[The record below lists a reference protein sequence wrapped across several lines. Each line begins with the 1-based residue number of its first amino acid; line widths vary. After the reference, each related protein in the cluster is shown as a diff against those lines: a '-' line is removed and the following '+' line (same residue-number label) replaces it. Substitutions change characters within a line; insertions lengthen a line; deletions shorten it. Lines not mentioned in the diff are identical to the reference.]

1 MMRAAGTGALRHSG
15 TAVRVLGIAVP
26 LCLCAAAPL
35 SSQCPDGTPPPCRAV
50 RAPARSIAVLPFASL
65 GEDTANTYFAQG
77 LADELTTALAR
88 VPGLKVAASTSAFTF
103 GSGVVDPR
111 RVGRELRVATVLQGR
126 VRREG
131 SRLRVVAQLTDAT
144 NGLVLWSNSYEREV
158 RDVFAVQDD
167 LTRDIVAQLRG
178 ALTGERPAPPANAGT
193 GAHSIEAYDLY
204 LRGLYF
210 LTLRGGG
217 VARSIPYFQQ
227 AIARDSTFAR
237 AWAQLGTAWAV
248 YPLYGRIAKDSALRQ
263 ARLASDQA
271 LRLDPSSAEAHAASG
286 MTYLL
291 DNDGR
296 RAAAE
301 LERAIALDS
310 TYTFAHRPYVSA
322 LAMLGRTDD
331 AIAQGRRAIAIDPL
345 SSVTAAV
352 YSMALVVGRR
362 YDEAVAVAR
371 RGVELDSLSPLGVP
385 DLALAQYFAG
395 DVAGARETARHAV
408 EIPNT
413 SMQMAFL
420 AAATGDHPDVPALV
434 RRIEQERDGNA
445 NAEMAIA
452 FAWLGAGD
460 TTQALDALE
469 RMAARHE
476 PVSFQGAFNHPAYDP
491 VRQSARFAAVVRSY
505 GLDPALFTRTPVGA
519 RP

>member
-1 MMRAAGTGALRHSG
+1 MLGLALPA
-15 TAVRVLGIAVP
+15 AVRVALA
-26 LCLCAAAPL
+26 
-35 SSQCPDGTPPPCRAV
+35 QCPDGTPPPCRGASRV
-50 RAPARSIAVLPFASL
+50 PARSVAVLPFASL
-65 GEDTANTYFAQG
+65 GDDTANTYFAQG

-88 VPGLKVAASTSAFTF
+88 VPGLHVAASTSAFTF
-103 GSGVVDPR
+103 GSGGVDAR

-144 NGLVLWSNSYEREV
+144 SGLVLWSNSYEREM

-193 GAHSIEAYDLY
+193 GARSPEAYDLY
-204 LRGLYF
+204 LRGRYF
-210 LTLRGGG
+210 LTQRGGG
-217 VARSIPYFQQ
+217 IARSIPYFQQ

-248 YPLYGRIAKDSALRQ
+248 YPLYGRISTDSALRQ
-263 ARLASDQA
+263 ARLASDRA

-286 MTYLL
+286 ITYLL
-291 DNDGR
+291 DSDGR
-296 RAAAE
+296 QAAAE

-310 TYTFAHRPYVSA
+310 TYTFSHRPYVSA
-322 LAMLGRTDD
+322 LAMLGRTED

-345 SSVTAAV
+345 SSITAAV
-352 YSMALVVGRR
+352 YSMALVLGRR
-362 YDEAVAVAR
+362 YDEAMAAAR
-371 RGVELDSLSPLGVP
+371 RAVELDSDSLSPLGVP

-395 DVAGARETARHAV
+395 DVAGARQTARRAV

-413 SMQMAFL
+413 SMQLAFL

-476 PVSFQGAFNHPAYDP
+476 PIAFQGAFNHPAYDP

-505 GLDPALFTRTPVGA
+505 GLDPALFAHPPAGTR
-519 RP
+519 R